1 MEYENELELCEYN
14 PISLQY
20 EKEIKL
26 LAQIIEAPTMS
37 FFQKL
42 MTLQVFKTGL
52 IWRF

>member
-42 MTLQVFKTGL
+42 MKKIVCANNVGV
-52 IWRF
+52 